1 MINLFVLIKNNGE
14 MGLQRIPLNANVQ
27 QEINDDLID
36 QSINVLAEKEE
47 IPYSGDYKAS
57 SDEVFSIDNFEIPNQ
72 ITEALNNTLDV
83 EIFDINNYEGKISAI
98 VSKSDDAENNFI
110 GFQNF
115 DTRKVINRGLSLWF
129 SNDVYGRYN
138 EKGISIPTK
147 MDVLYKDDK
156 IYFQSFLL
164 ANKILN
170 LGSFMEIATQED
182 VDTFVE
188 NEVFEFED
196 AVGFRDD
203 LTSTMKK
210 KLRLI
215 IQSGLM
221 DHVDS
226 NTIYCRARDM
236 DVEFELNDDG
246 SKLKI
251 PRDKKKTKELI
262 QLLNEDYFISILT
275 ATKYITNSKRRK

>member
-1 MINLFVLIKNNGE
+1 ME
-14 MGLQRIPLNANVQ
+14 LQRIPLRANVQ
-27 QEINDDLID
+27 QEINDAFID
-36 QSINVLAEKEE
+36 QSINMLAEKEE

-57 SDEVFSIDNFEIPNQ
+57 PDEVYSIDNYQLPNQ
-72 ITEALNNTLDV
+72 MTDALNNALDA
-83 EIFDINNYEGKISAI
+83 EIFDINNYEGKIAAI

-110 GFQNF
+110 GFQCF

-147 MDVLYKDDK
+147 MDVLFKENK
-156 IYFQSFLL
+156 IHFQSFFL
-164 ANKILN
+164 ANRILN
-170 LGSFMEIATQED
+170 LGEFMEIASQED

-203 LTSTMKK
+203 LSATIKK

-215 IQSGLM
+215 VQSGLIETI
-221 DHVDS
+221 DS
-226 NTIYCRARDM
+226 NTIYQRAIEM
-236 DVEFELNDDG
+236 DVEFELNEAGD
-246 SKLKI
+246 KLKI
-251 PRDKKKTKELI
+251 PRDKSKVKELI
-262 QLLNEDYFISILT
+262 QLLNEDYFISILSE
-275 ATKYITNSKRRK
+275 TKYVTNSKRKK

>member
-1 MINLFVLIKNNGE
+1 MINLFVLIKNNNE
-14 MGLQRIPLNANVQ
+14 MELQRIPLRANVQ
-27 QEINDDLID
+27 QEINDAFID
-36 QSINVLAEKEE
+36 QSINMLAEKEE

-57 SDEVFSIDNFEIPNQ
+57 PDEVYSIDNYQLPNQ
-72 ITEALNNTLDV
+72 MTDALNNALDA
-83 EIFDINNYEGKISAI
+83 EIFDINNYEGKIAAI

-110 GFQNF
+110 GFQCF

-147 MDVLYKDDK
+147 MDVLFKENK
-156 IYFQSFLL
+156 IHFQSFFL
-164 ANKILN
+164 ANRILN
-170 LGSFMEIATQED
+170 LGEFMEIASQED

-203 LTSTMKK
+203 LSATIKK

-215 IQSGLM
+215 VQSGLIETI
-221 DHVDS
+221 DS
-226 NTIYCRARDM
+226 NTIYQRAIEM
-236 DVEFELNDDG
+236 DVEFELNEAGD
-246 SKLKI
+246 KLKI
-251 PRDKKKTKELI
+251 PRDKSKVKELI
-262 QLLNEDYFISILT
+262 QLLNEDYFISILSE
-275 ATKYITNSKRRK
+275 TKYVTNSKRKK